1 MLFSKKTKT
10 SIIQKHVRISLKKQN
25 VDGIL
30 QKRQKKKNLAT
41 ENNNSKHA
49 KNINLS
55 LKSNFESILHFVNQ
69 LFVPNCCKK

>member
-30 QKRQKKKNLAT
+30 QKRQKKK
-41 ENNNSKHA
+41 K
-49 KNINLS
+49 
-55 LKSNFESILHFVNQ
+55 KSGYR
-69 LFVPNCCKK
+69 K

>member
-1 MLFSKKTKT
+1 MAFSKKTKT

-41 ENNNSKHA
+41 ENNNSKH
-49 KNINLS
+49 
-55 LKSNFESILHFVNQ
+55 VTM
-69 LFVPNCCKK
+69 